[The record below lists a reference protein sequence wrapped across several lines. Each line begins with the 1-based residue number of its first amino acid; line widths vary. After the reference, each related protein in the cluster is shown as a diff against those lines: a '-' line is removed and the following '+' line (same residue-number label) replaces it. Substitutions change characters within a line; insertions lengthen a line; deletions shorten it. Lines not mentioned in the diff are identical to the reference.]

1 MTDHEQTDEQTEALS
16 IVPRLPSGVAQR
28 SFSLLPGT
36 MAEAMEMARMIAD
49 SDFAPKQYKGKPTNV
64 LIAIQMGADIGL
76 KPMVALQNIA
86 VINGR
91 PSIWGDGAL
100 ALVRGAGVVDKFKET
115 IEGEGDKR
123 AATCVL
129 KRKGDSD
136 ETVNTFSVADAKK
149 ANLWGK
155 EGPWST
161 YPDRML
167 KMRARSF
174 TLRDAAPDILMG
186 LVLTEEAMDYPD
198 AIDTVATRVE
208 SVPASNPIE
217 KVPEGLRD
225 TVEKAFEALRLT
237 AGQRVVKLNS
247 FMGDEGTA
255 EDNAAKLLNWC
266 RDEYS
271 KMKTGLP
278 RKVTDNKK
286 DAGKPAEAAAGAVTG
301 APAPG
306 PTPSSGPVDPKGA
319 ESGDSAAGR
328 EASSAGSGHETP
340 PTKAVE
346 AESVKSGDIPWGNQG
361 TGKAPKP
368 VDGAWTF

>member
-1 MTDHEQTDEQTEALS
+1 M
-16 IVPRLPSGVAQR
+16 
-28 SFSLLPGT
+28 
-36 MAEAMEMARMIAD
+36 
-49 SDFAPKQYKGKPTNV
+49 
-64 LIAIQMGADIGL
+64 IAIQMGADIGL
-76 KPMVALQNIA
+76 TPMVALQNIA

-100 ALVRGAGVVDKFKET
+100 ALVRGAGVVEKFKET

-136 ETVNTFSVADAKK
+136 ETINTFSVADAKK
-149 ANLWGK
+149 AGLWGK

-208 SVPASNPIE
+208 SVPVTNPLE
-217 KVPEGLRD
+217 KVPEGMRD
-225 TVEKAFEALRLT
+225 NVEKAFELLRLT
-237 AGQRVVKLNS
+237 AGQRTVKLNE
-247 FMGDEGTA
+247 FMGVEGTP
-255 EDNAAKLLNWC
+255 EDNAGKLLNWC

-278 RKVTDNKK
+278 RKPADNKK
-286 DAGKPAEAAAGAVTG
+286 EAAKPAAETAVGAAN
-301 APAPG
+301 PG
-306 PTPSSGPVDPKGA
+306 PTPSSDSGDPKSA
-319 ESGDSAAGR
+319 ESGDRPAGA
-328 EASSAGSGHETP
+328 EASSTGSGQETP
-340 PTKAVE
+340 STT
-346 AESVKSGDIPWGNQG
+346 AEPVAAGDIPWGNQG
-361 TGKAPKP
+361 QKKEPPKKQS
-368 VDGAWTF
+368 AAEMF